1 MEALTRIILF
11 EFQHLHWDPRMS
23 FRDPYAIKDAK
34 MAECHCNSSKAVTIN
49 LATDIPSQIE
59 DFLGKHATV
68 FRHAG
73 DPKVGARILD
83 ARIQWTGIDSPSP
96 DLADLKKAE
105 ILHQLE
111 LMEKRG
117 YVDRI
122 VVKFAFSS

>member
-11 EFQHLHWDPRMS
+11 EFQHLDWDPRMI
-23 FRDPYAIKDAK
+23 FRDPYAIKNAK
-34 MAECHCNSSKAVTIN
+34 MTECHCHSSKAVPIN

-59 DFLGKHATV
+59 DLLEKHAAV

-83 ARIQWTGIDSPSP
+83 ARIKWTGIDSPSP
-96 DLADLKKAE
+96 DLADLKKPE

-117 YVDRI
+117 YMDR
-122 VVKFAFSS
+122 VVIKFAFSS